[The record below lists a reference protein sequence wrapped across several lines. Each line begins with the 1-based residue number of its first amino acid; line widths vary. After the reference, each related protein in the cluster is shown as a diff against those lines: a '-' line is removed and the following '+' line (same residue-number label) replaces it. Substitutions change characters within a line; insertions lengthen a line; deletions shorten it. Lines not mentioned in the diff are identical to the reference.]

1 MECVHRRILS
11 PGKTDEL
18 HKQSG
23 SVHEI
28 LPGTYSFLDADEKW
42 FLSIPEN
49 DVFSAVGNLLLIL
62 LLGLTACSKPA
73 DRTLMNYEQ
82 SLSHADSLVQ
92 CGAVDSARAVRLIS
106 GLHRE
111 YNQIKELS
119 DGRHVR
125 LKPVSGYERF
135 FWGVFSVI
143 MFSISGAMLFS
154 LIRFKKERSHRNYL
168 VTLSENE
175 QRLRNNEREREE
187 LEECL
192 KEMSL
197 TDEERE
203 EVHSSLTNLME
214 HGSRLDKENESLRA
228 RLKEYEDNPVP
239 RELELLRKEGER
251 VRMLD
256 GQVQALASAMIDADE
271 VVKQLRIQPKFL
283 ADSQWDYLQ
292 KLTDRVYKGASKR
305 LVLRFPQLTP
315 ADSQLCMLI
324 RLHFSNAQIATLI
337 AVSPASVS
345 QQKFRLKKRMMQADG
360 RLFADG
366 ETLEGVIGSC

>member
-1 MECVHRRILS
+1 M
-11 PGKTDEL
+11 KYT
-18 HKQSG
+18 
-23 SVHEI
+23 
-28 LPGTYSFLDADEKW
+28 FL
-42 FLSIPEN
+42 F
-49 DVFSAVGNLLLIL
+49 LLLIL

-92 CGAVDSARAVRLIS
+92 CGVVDSARAVRLIS

-154 LIRFKKERSHRNYL
+154 LIRFKKERSHRNYF

-203 EVHSSLTNLME
+203 EVHSSLMNLME

-283 ADSQWDYLQ
+283 ADSQWNYLQ
-292 KLTDRVYKGASKR
+292 KLTDRVYKGA
-305 LVLRFPQLTP
+305 L
-315 ADSQLCMLI
+315 
-324 RLHFSNAQIATLI
+324 
-337 AVSPASVS
+337 SPAYACRQPALHAYPPAL
-345 QQKFRLKKRMMQADG
+345 QQCTDCHAHCRISRFRVPAEVPPEEADDAGGWEAVCRRRDAGGSDWKLLRMID
-360 RLFADG
+360 
-366 ETLEGVIGSC
+366 SS